1 MFYIKKY
8 DIPYLFKGDKI
19 THKIQLY
26 IFTEIE
32 TKVYIKLIQYYF
44 QLNLDL
50 GPCNFLSKIQLVY

>member
-19 THKIQLY
+19 TRKIQLY

-32 TKVYIKLIQYYF
+32 TKVYIKLI
-44 QLNLDL
+44 
-50 GPCNFLSKIQLVY
+50 